1 LFFRFIDRI
10 SKLKLFY
17 KQISIP
23 AAKNLKITMAK
34 AVGENLLRKS
44 RILVAPLDWG
54 LGHATRCIPVVK
66 ELLARDCDVWLAGE
80 GLQEALLRA
89 EFPQLPFLPLT
100 GYRVAYSNS
109 GSGLLWKML
118 RQLPKITSAIRNEH
132 AWLRK
137 MVTTHKIDGVIS
149 DNRFG
154 LYHASVPSVFITH
167 QLNIRTGLGKRSEK
181 VIRQWNYKQINRFT
195 ECWIPDVEGETNL
208 AGELSHPLVR
218 PTSVTKYIGL
228 LSRFETNANT
238 ALTKD
243 NLIEKAHLLFILS
256 GPEPQ
261 RSILE
266 NKIVNEVSHYA
277 GTSVIVRGLPTSFSV
292 IPSTGMIKFY
302 NHLPAI
308 DLSEEI
314 KKADW
319 VISRSGYSTI
329 MDLVKL
335 GKKSILIP
343 TPGQTEQE
351 YLAFHLREKHIAF
364 TVDQNK
370 FFLEAII
377 EEASKFNYKVTSVPA
392 ESQLKRVLQD
402 FVSKLI

>member
-1 LFFRFIDRI
+1 
-10 SKLKLFY
+10 
-17 KQISIP
+17 
-23 AAKNLKITMAK
+23 MAK

-66 ELLARDCDVWLAGE
+66 ELLALDCDVWLAGE

-89 EFPQLPFLPLT
+89 EFPQLPFLSLT

-109 GSGLLWKML
+109 GRGLLWKML
-118 RQLPKITSAIRNEH
+118 TQLPKITSAIRHEH
-132 AWLRK
+132 AWLK
-137 MVTTHKIDGVIS
+137 KVVTAHKIHGVIS

-154 LYHASVPSVFITH
+154 LHHASVPSVFITH
-167 QLNIRTGLGKRSEK
+167 QLNIRTDVGKWSEK
-181 VIRQWNYKQINRFT
+181 VIQRWNYKQINRFT
-195 ECWIPDVEGETNL
+195 ECWVPDVEGETNL

-218 PTSVTKYIGL
+218 PTIVTKYIGL
-228 LSRFETNANT
+228 LSRFETNVDT
-238 ALTKD
+238 ALTGD
-243 NLIEKAHLLFILS
+243 SLIEKAHLLFILS

-277 GTSVIVRGLPTSFSV
+277 GTCVIARGLPTSLSV
-292 IPSTGMIKFY
+292 IPSTGMVKFY
-302 NHLPAI
+302 NHLPAN

-319 VISRSGYSTI
+319 VISRSGYSTV
-329 MDLVKL
+329 MDIVKL

-364 TVDQNK
+364 TVDQNIFSLK
-370 FFLEAII
+370 AII
-377 EEASKFNYKVTSVPA
+377 EEASKFNYKVMSIPA
-392 ESQLKRVLQD
+392 ESQLKNVIQS
-402 FVSKLI
+402 FVSKLT